1 MPDDGRTN
9 QTQAVRRQYQ
19 RLGIRGFYARHGPEY
34 RNPHEPQIRRSLE
47 RAAGEWPL
55 DLSHVL
61 DLAAG
66 SGEVTL
72 ALRELGAGPIDGI
85 DPFTFDAYEARTGQ
99 RAGRET
105 FEEIAAGA
113 LTNRRWSLI
122 VCSFALHLVE
132 PSRLPAVAYQ
142 LGLVAPRLLV
152 LTPHKRPI
160 LRQEWGW
167 NLKHEM
173 LAQRVRSR
181 LYSSQLGNAEAS
193 DSGAPTGRDGL
204 SR

>member
-1 MPDDGRTN
+1 MPDNGGTHS
-9 QTQAVRRQYQ
+9 TPAVRHQYQ
-19 RLGIRGFYARHGPEY
+19 RHGVRGFYTRHGPEY

-47 RAAGEWPL
+47 KAVREWPF

-72 ALRELGAGPIDGI
+72 ALRELRAGQIDGI

-99 RAGRET
+99 RASRET
-105 FEEIAAGA
+105 FEDIAAWA
-113 LTNRRWSLI
+113 LAERRWSLI

-142 LGLVAPRLLV
+142 LSIVAPRLLV

-160 LRQEWGW
+160 LRGEWGW
-167 NLKHEM
+167 ELTQEM
-173 LAQRVRSR
+173 LVQRVRSS
-181 LYSSQLGNAEAS
+181 LYCSNRFVA
-193 DSGAPTGRDGL
+193 
-204 SR
+204 